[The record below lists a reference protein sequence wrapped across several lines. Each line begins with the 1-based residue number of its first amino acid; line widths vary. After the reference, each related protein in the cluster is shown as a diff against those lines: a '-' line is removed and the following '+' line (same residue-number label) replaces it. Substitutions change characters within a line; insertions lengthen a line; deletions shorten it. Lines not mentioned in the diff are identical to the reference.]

1 MRRWTNLALVLL
13 IAAAFLTGWLAF
25 SYAAA
30 PARGSLV
37 VHAVSGVAIL
47 ALTPWKS
54 LIVQG
59 GLRHRRRGWRAS
71 LIFTVL
77 VLVSIIAGFLHSTG
91 LLRWWGDITAMEVH
105 VGAAIAAVPF
115 AIWHLVARWVP
126 PRAVDLSR
134 RSLLRG
140 GLLLGVAGL
149 AYAATEGMVRLASL
163 PGGTRRFT
171 GSYELAS
178 HQPDAMPVTQWMF
191 DSVPSIDPSTW
202 RLRLHTAGRVR
213 EWTYDQLAA
222 FDDRVTATL
231 DCTGGFYSTQDWA
244 GVWLSRLVPGADP
257 SLSVRVRSA
266 TGYDRRFTAAEL
278 SRVLLATRLGGQPLS
293 PGHGFPVRVV
303 APDRRGFWWVKWIT
317 RIDLETTPVWWQL
330 PFPLQ

>member
-1 MRRWTNLALVLL
+1 MRRWTNLALLLL

-25 SYAAA
+25 SYATA
-30 PARGSLV
+30 PARWSLV
-37 VHAVSGVAIL
+37 IHAASGVAIL

-54 LIVQG
+54 LIIRG
-59 GLRHRRRGWRAS
+59 GLRHRRPAWWAS

-77 VLVSIIAGFLHSTG
+77 VLVSIVAGFLHSTG

-115 AIWHLVARWVP
+115 GIWHLVARWVR

-134 RSLLRG
+134 RSLLRS
-140 GLLLGVAGL
+140 GLLLGAAGL
-149 AYAATEGMVRLASL
+149 AYAATEGLVRLASL
-163 PGGTRRFT
+163 PGASRRFT
-171 GSYELAS
+171 GSYEVAS
-178 HQPDAMPVTQWMF
+178 YQPDAMPVTQWMF
-191 DSVPSIDPSTW
+191 DSMPTIPASTW
-202 RLRLHTAGRVR
+202 RLPVHAAGQVR
-213 EWTYDQLAA
+213 EWTYDRLAA

-231 DCTGGFYSTQDWA
+231 DCTGGFYSTQEWA
-244 GVWLSRLVPGADP
+244 GVWLSRLVLVTDQP
-257 SLSVRVRSA
+257 LSVHVRSA
-266 TGYDRRFTAAEL
+266 TGYDRRFAAGEL
-278 SRVLLATRLGGQPLS
+278 ARVLLATRLGGQPLS

-317 RIDLETTPVWWQL
+317 RIEVETTPAWWQL

>member
-1 MRRWTNLALVLL
+1 MRRWTNLALLLL

-25 SYAAA
+25 SYATA
-30 PARGSLV
+30 PARWSLV
-37 VHAVSGVAIL
+37 VHAASGVAIL

-54 LIVQG
+54 LIVRG
-59 GLRHRRRGWRAS
+59 GLRHRRHGWWAS

-77 VLVSIIAGFLHSTG
+77 VLLSIVAGFLHSTG

-115 AIWHLVARWVP
+115 GIWHLVARWVP

-140 GLLLGVAGL
+140 GLLLGAAGL
-149 AYAATEGMVRLASL
+149 VYAATEGLVRLAAL
-163 PGGTRRFT
+163 PGASRRFT
-171 GSYELAS
+171 GSYEVAS
-178 HQPDAMPVTQWMF
+178 YQPDAMPVTQWMF
-191 DSVPSIDPSTW
+191 DSVPTIPASTW
-202 RLRLHTAGRVR
+202 RLRVHAAGQVR

-222 FDDRVTATL
+222 FDDRATATL
-231 DCTGGFYSTQDWA
+231 DCTGGFYSKQEWA
-244 GVWLSRLVPGADP
+244 GAWLSRLVPVTDQP
-257 SLSVRVRSA
+257 LSVRVRSV
-266 TGYDRRFTAAEL
+266 TGYDRRFAAGEL

-303 APDRRGFWWVKWIT
+303 APDRRGFWWIKWVT
-317 RIDLETTPVWWQL
+317 RVEVETTPAWWQL